1 MSEEE
6 KPKDAEEI
14 LSEYQKNQD
23 DQQDKAADAPAD
35 EQQPAE
41 DKKEPEPAGE
51 QPAEDKKEPEPAGE
65 QPAEDKK
72 EPEPA
77 KEEAP
82 ETPSE
87 PEGAEKTAQRRD
99 IIFVGSKPIMTYVHA
114 TLTQIATNPTVT
126 IKARGKKITHAVDV
140 SQMIVKRMDT
150 VGYRINDVRIASDL
164 LMSEDGKQRNISTI
178 EIDITK
184 D

>member
-35 EQQPAE
+35 ER
-41 DKKEPEPAGE
+41 